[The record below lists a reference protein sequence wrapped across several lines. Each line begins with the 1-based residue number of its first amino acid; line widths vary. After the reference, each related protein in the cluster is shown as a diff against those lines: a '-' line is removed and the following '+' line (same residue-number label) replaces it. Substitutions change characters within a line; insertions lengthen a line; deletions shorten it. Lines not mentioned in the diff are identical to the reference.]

1 MKRSIVMLGAVGALI
16 VSGCMA
22 AGPDQDFGSEELRGR
37 KACTHTGMC
46 EEGERC
52 SVEDGDCF
60 SNCPPGQ
67 ICPAVCWG
75 FCTPPE
81 TDRFCYS
88 SANCE
93 EGEYCSVEDGECLS
107 NCPPGQIC
115 PAVCQGRCLPGD
127 AGVTPLPKPQPPEDG
142 ELRRKRCYSS
152 ANCAE
157 GEYCTTEDGDCHS
170 PCPPGMI
177 CPAVCTGFCAPRG
190 NLGQVCGDT
199 VCAKGMV
206 CCNASCGI
214 CTPPGWACTQQACI

>member
-60 SNCPPGQ
+60 
-67 ICPAVCWG
+67 
-75 FCTPPE
+75 
-81 TDRFCYS
+81 
-88 SANCE
+88 
-93 EGEYCSVEDGECLS
+93 S